1 MTANYNSNKIS
12 VSVSFNGTDVE
23 FKGEPESVMFSINE
37 FVAKQI
43 PDINIARKITLNYS
57 LKDLVDNFSNFIK
70 ITSEGPIVWKDG
82 RKFSDREVI
91 SLQLL
96 ISKISMLLGN
106 SKTDHTNF
114 SVLLSK
120 TSINQKSLSSRLSE
134 LIKNHYVEK
143 SNNGENT
150 QYKITTKGIYWLENS
165 IIKK

>member
-1 MTANYNSNKIS
+1 MSATLVTALY
-12 VSVSFNGTDVE
+12 
-23 FKGEPESVMFSINE
+23 
-37 FVAKQI
+37 
-43 PDINIARKITLNYS
+43 DINREN
-57 LKDLVDNFSNFIK
+57 D
-70 ITSEGPIVWKDG
+70 GDG